1 MKVTAIIPEDLIA
14 EVKKYSKGKNIT
26 DSLKI
31 ALSEWIDIKHI
42 SDLNASIAKKPL
54 EFADGITAGKIRSMN
69 RK

>member
-1 MKVTAIIPEDLIA
+1 MKITAIIPENLIE

-31 ALSEWIDIKHI
+31 ALSEWLEIKHI
-42 SDLNASIAKKPL
+42 TNLNEFIAKNPL
-54 EFADGITAGKIRSMN
+54 EFADGISAKKIRALN